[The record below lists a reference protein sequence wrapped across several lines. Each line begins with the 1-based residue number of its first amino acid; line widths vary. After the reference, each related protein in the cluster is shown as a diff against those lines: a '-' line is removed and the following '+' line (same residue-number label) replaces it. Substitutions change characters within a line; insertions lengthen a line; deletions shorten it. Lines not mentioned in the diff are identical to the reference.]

1 MNLRGFQEAGS
12 LAQEIPF
19 WGWVDNRTCLTRG
32 GELFTLAQ
40 LTPASAAGLKP
51 DQVTHII
58 ERWQKALSNLSPETR
73 FYWIFLRR
81 PVVFDPPAGDSL
93 ATLAKRQRQEFLSP
107 RVSSAQVYVCWCTN
121 PYLKHVANAQDGHNG
136 NWKDYIKTWLAS
148 RKTPQEAIFLK
159 TAITEASARFSQLV
173 DAQVAL
179 LNDLTPVT
187 ILSDKAGS
195 RVLSELVNRPGMPW
209 TGSSDSGLNWRI
221 AVSTLEAERR
231 FLRLEGEP
239 VILYSLLSPPGEA
252 SAGLLSD
259 LYRIKSTLTVTVEW
273 RPWAQDSA
281 RRKIQSAR
289 RYYFGKR
296 YTLFAH
302 LQQKESTDAAIT
314 DNAAD
319 MEADRLGDALV
330 ELQSDGVSYGDIAL
344 TISLHGNLAD
354 TERLDAELRRIFNT
368 HDAKVIREGYGQLP
382 IWFARLP
389 GQTRS
394 QQIRTVFG
402 SSGLAAC
409 LAPIFG
415 PPAAEDH
422 SKHLKQPALA
432 TFETRWNT
440 PCHYDLFDGDVG
452 HTLVLGSTGSGKS
465 FLLNFLLVSS
475 LQYDPKIL
483 ILDLG
488 GSYRWLT
495 RFIGGNYLE
504 LSPEG
509 QSLQLNPFSLPDNQ
523 RSYQFLTGWVS
534 RLLRLGGYQPTGDD
548 PTEIHDRIK
557 DLYALAPDRR
567 TLHTLT
573 QTLPS
578 SMWSALSRWHGS
590 GAWASFFGSSKPAGD
605 LLTNSNWQVI
615 DLAGAAEHEDLCEAA
630 LFYLLER
637 LRLEI
642 ESSRDRSRLKIM
654 VVDEAWRFLKD
665 PAALGYLAE
674 AAKSWRKHNA
684 ALILATQSATD
695 ITGTPGAEVLLESL
709 PTKLFLSNPNL
720 PDSTATSLRLNP
732 EEVEIIRA
740 LIPKQELY
748 LRRPDSA
755 GILKL
760 RVDPKSYW
768 LYTSS
773 ASEAAQRE
781 KAVNQHGLEQALN
794 LLSHGAQL

>member
-1 MNLRGFQEAGS
+1 MNLRDFKEAGS

-40 LTPASAAGLKP
+40 LTPAGAAGLKP
-51 DQVTHII
+51 DQVSQII
-58 ERWQKALSNLSPETR
+58 ERWQRALSNLSPDTR

-81 PVVFDPPAGDSL
+81 PVAFDPPAGDSI
-93 ATLAKRQRQEFLSP
+93 ATLAKRQRQAFLSP
-107 RVSSAQVYVCWCTN
+107 RVSTAEVYVCWCTN
-121 PYLKHVANAQDGHNG
+121 PYLKQVAEAQDGHDG
-136 NWKDYIKTWLAS
+136 NWKDYIKGWLAS
-148 RKTPQEAIFLK
+148 RKTPQEAIFLN
-159 TAITEASARFSQLV
+159 TAITEASARFSQVV
-173 DAQVAL
+173 DAQVSL
-179 LNDLTPVT
+179 LDDLTPIR
-187 ILSDKAGS
+187 ILTDKEGS
-195 RVLSELVNRPGMPW
+195 RVLSELVNRPGVPW
-209 TGSSDSGLNWRI
+209 AGSSDSGLNWRI

-231 FLRLEGEP
+231 FLRLENEP
-239 VILYSLLSPPGEA
+239 VLLYSLLSPPGEA
-252 SAGLLSD
+252 SPGLLSD
-259 LYRIKSTLTVTVEW
+259 LYRIKTTLTVTVEW
-273 RPWAQDSA
+273 RPWAQDSS

-289 RYYFGKR
+289 RHYFSKR
-296 YTLFAH
+296 YSLFAH
-302 LQQKESTDAAIT
+302 LQQKESTDAAMA

-319 MEADRLGDALV
+319 TEAERLGEALV

-344 TISLHGNLAD
+344 TIALHGELAV
-354 TERLDAELRRIFNT
+354 TERLDGEIRRIFNT
-368 HDAKVIREGYGQLP
+368 YDAKVIREGYGQLP
-382 IWFARLP
+382 VWFARLP
-389 GQTRS
+389 GQPRS

-415 PPAAEDH
+415 PPAATDH
-422 SKHLKQPALA
+422 SKHLNKTALA

-452 HTLVLGSTGSGKS
+452 HTLLLGSTGSGKS
-465 FLLNFLLVSS
+465 FLLNFLLISA

-495 RFIGGNYLE
+495 RFLDGGYLE
-504 LSPEG
+504 LTPQG
-509 QSLQLNPFSLPDNQ
+509 QSLQLNPFALPDNE
-523 RSYQFLTGWVS
+523 RTHQFLTGWIS
-534 RLLRLGGYQPTGDD
+534 RLLRLGGYHTTGDD
-548 PTEIHDRIK
+548 PTEIHNRIK
-557 DLYALAPDRR
+557 DLYALSAGRR
-567 TLHTLT
+567 TLSALT

-578 SMWSALSRWHGS
+578 SMWSALARWHGS
-590 GAWASFFGSSKPAGD
+590 GAWGSFFGSSKSGGD
-605 LLTNSNWQVI
+605 LLTNKDWQVI

-642 ESSRDRSRLKIM
+642 ESTHNRDRLKIM

-674 AAKSWRKHNA
+674 AAKTWRKHNA
-684 ALILATQSATD
+684 ALILATQSAAD
-695 ITGTPGAEVLLESL
+695 ITGTAGAEVLLESL

-720 PDSTATSLRLNP
+720 PDSSAASFRLNP
-732 EEVEIIRA
+732 EEVEIVRG
-740 LIPKQELY
+740 LIPKHELY

-755 GILKL
+755 GILQL

-773 ASEAAQRE
+773 PIEAAQRE
-781 KAVNQHGLEQALN
+781 AVVNQHGLEQALER
-794 LLSHGAQL
+794 LSHGVKH